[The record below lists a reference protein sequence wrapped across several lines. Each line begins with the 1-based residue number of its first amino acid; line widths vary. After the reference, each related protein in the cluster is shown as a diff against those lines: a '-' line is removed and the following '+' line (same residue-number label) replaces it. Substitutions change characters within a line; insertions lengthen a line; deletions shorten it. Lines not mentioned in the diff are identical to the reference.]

1 MSSLCYD
8 SQPFAEL
15 RRRAAPGWS
24 LFLAYKTQTHSQNPS
39 QWENPQQNVASLHT
53 RTWPPHPAPSS
64 SSYIH
69 ILEMVLAFDSPNFKG
84 FVRAPFPVQSSLL
97 LLQKMSLRSRWNH
110 SKPQMCRAQHGPGPA
125 AEAGC
130 KFQTLGF
137 VENVIPLNS
146 WLGSI

>member
-1 MSSLCYD
+1 MT
-8 SQPFAEL
+8 P
-15 RRRAAPGWS
+15 
-24 LFLAYKTQTHSQNPS
+24 NPS
-39 QWENPQQNVASLHT
+39 QSSEEGLLLGGACSSLTKLRHTVKTQASGRIHS

-110 SKPQMCRAQHGPGPA
+110 SKLQMCRAQHGPGPA

-137 VENVIPLNS
+137 VENVMPLNS
-146 WLGSI
+146 WLWSI